1 MNKYRYL
8 IENVTVF
15 AVGNVLSKIVS
26 FFLLSLF
33 TQYLTTSEYG
43 DGELI
48 VSTISLIM
56 PILTLC
62 VADAVMRY
70 LLDSKDIKEIVTNG
84 ILVVLGGS
92 ILVVLLAPIAL
103 LIDTISKYYL
113 CIAFLFIS
121 NSFEQLF
128 FNINKGFE
136 NIKTCALNSLVSVLA
151 LVASSFY
158 FLVYLNMGIN
168 GYLMSIITSHVA
180 CTIYLFNL
188 GHIYAYFNFKSID
201 ITLMKSMLAYSVPF
215 IPSTIAWW
223 FNSLSERYLI
233 VFYLGNSFNGLFSVA
248 SKIPNIISIFTSIF
262 HQAWTISGIKEF
274 KDETYSFFYSNIYN
288 FFSAFM
294 FIGCSLLILIVPQI
308 ADLLFKGDFNE
319 ARLYVPFMI
328 AGALFASLSG
338 MLQPAFLA
346 AKKTGKLMVST
357 VIGTLVNIIINVLFL
372 AAYGLQ
378 VAAITT
384 FVSFLVVWIIRWVM
398 VRNIVRISI
407 NWYVFVLSTILMIIE
422 IIFMIGRNNLYM
434 LCLLSCGGIILIN
447 LLGIYSPSKKLY
459 SLICAKIK
467 NKLR

>member
-15 AVGNVLSKIVS
+15 AIGNVLSKIVA

-92 ILVVLLAPIAL
+92 VLIVLFTPIAMF
-103 LIDTISKYYL
+103 IETISKYYIY
-113 CIAFLFIS
+113 IALLFIS

-151 LVASSFY
+151 LVASSYY
-158 FLVYLNMGIN
+158 FLVYLNMGIY
-168 GYLMSIITSHVA
+168 GYLLSIITSHVA
-180 CTIYLFNL
+180 CTVYLLLLGRIYV
-188 GHIYAYFNFKSID
+188 YFSFKSVD
-201 ITLMKSMLAYSVPF
+201 KLLMKSMLAYSVPF

-223 FNSLSERYLI
+223 LNSLSERYLI
-233 VFYLGNSFNGLFSVA
+233 VFYLGNSFNGLFSAA

-274 KDETYSFFYSNIYN
+274 KNETYSFFYSSIYN

-294 FIGCSLLILIVPQI
+294 FIGCAILILFVPQI
-308 ADLLFKGDFNE
+308 ANLLFKGDFNE
-319 ARLYVPFMI
+319 AWLYVPFMI
-328 AGALFASLSG
+328 LGALFASLSG

-357 VIGTLVNIIINVLFL
+357 VTGTIINIIINVLLL

-384 FVSFLVVWIIRWVM
+384 FVSFLIVWVIRWM
-398 VRNIVRISI
+398 MARRIVIIII
-407 NWYVFVLSTILMIIE
+407 NWYVFVVSTVLMITE
-422 IIFMIGRNNLYM
+422 IVYLIGSYDLYWM
-434 LCLLSCGGIILIN
+434 SLLSCGGIILLN
-447 LLGIYSPSKKLY
+447 LFSIYTPSKKLY
-459 SLICAKIK
+459 SLIYSKIK
-467 NKLR
+467 NRRK